1 MAKSDV
7 LVRMKADTQNYDANI
22 AKARRQLDQFKK
34 DNLSMGGVLK
44 QLNGN
49 LLATAARFAS
59 VTAAVGA
66 LGAAFRS
73 NIETARGFEKS
84 MSQLSSLTG
93 MVGKDLNKLKEYA
106 IELGST
112 TTLSASQVADA
123 FKLIGS
129 QQPQLLASGE
139 ALKAVTQNAITLAEA
154 AGIELADAAK
164 TLSVSINQ
172 MGGDSS
178 NAERYIN
185 VLAAASQKGAGDIVW
200 LGEAI
205 TKSGTTAKAV
215 GTDYEELVANLE
227 QLAKAGYDAST
238 AGTALR
244 SIIMNLEKQ
253 ANNDFKPSVVGLTEA
268 FENLGKANLDI
279 VGYQQLTGKMF
290 AAQAKAL
297 AEAAG
302 EAKNMTVAITGT
314 NTAEEQAKTNTDN
327 LEGSLKSLA
336 SAWEGF
342 NLHLNSSNGFLRTVV
357 DGLKDI
363 VTWADKAI
371 NGLDKV
377 GNRQRLN
384 NEGGN
389 GNTKIDTQVTNLNGG
404 SLNSKIIRYNKQVKA
419 YEQYIQAREKEIND
433 LKSQKPIFAWD
444 VLARDKALQKAK
456 DNKLGAESML
466 DEYKRRAQ
474 PLIQSPAN
482 KNNNGGVTIPVTV
495 DTDDG
500 TKSIKELQAE
510 IKKLKQLR
518 DEAADAGNDELR
530 DDYNSQIKNLQAKIK
545 SMRGGSTA
553 STTHK
558 VTKQEQAANKIEEA
572 ERTYAETLQKSAI
585 RMEVGLDSTLEG
597 KKKELAAQE
606 RLFDAYNDAYA
617 TYADPRYKK
626 AAQDAAD
633 KIKTLAGEVKSMTDT
648 QEATKKAARELEAAQ
663 KKLAD
668 AHDKL
673 AEAQAT
679 GSATAI
685 YQAQQAVN
693 KQRGVVDRMQNG
705 TPEPAKPT
713 GFAAMKQTIEA
724 EVKFER
730 MQVDETTL
738 HTILKDAVQKNING
752 MDLQL
757 SGLSD
762 QIAKGIDIPDTQWE
776 SILEQYN
783 QLRAQIGEK
792 PIEVN
797 LKTGQ
802 LAKDGEAATESWK
815 KASSAINSA
824 SGALSSIENP
834 AAKIMGTIGQA
845 IATIALAYAETLAQ
859 SKEKRNVWAFIAT
872 AAAAMISM
880 ATTISS
886 IHSSTGYASGG
897 IVDGRAGGFVG
908 GTAYSG
914 DNVGNVRLSS
924 GELVLNRSQQNNLAN
939 ALEGG
944 MKQIHVVGQLKGED
958 IVLMADRYGRR
969 SGLGELAFWK

>member
-1 MAKSDV
+1 MANNSILKLQVDDKQYEASLKSAQQGLKALQDALRGSGKSFADV
-7 LVRMKADTQNYDANI
+7 DNQTEQYVRELGKM
-22 AKARRQLDQFKK
+22 
-34 DNLSMGGVLK
+34 
-44 QLNGN
+44 
-49 LLATAARFAS
+49 
-59 VTAAVGA
+59 
-66 LGAAFRS
+66 GAAATS
-73 NIETARGFEKS
+73 SRGKISEMSSAFVELSRVEKQMTDQERQS
-84 MSQLSSLTG
+84 P
-93 MVGKDLNKLKEYA
+93 VGKALTQSLEQLKRRTIEAKQELDDLNK
-106 IELGST
+106 ELQVGGTGGSDK
-112 TTLSASQVADA
+112 LSGMLQVFGGNLMTKAAGMAAS
-123 FKLIGS
+123 F
-129 QQPQLLASGE
+129 ASEMGE
-139 ALKAVTQNAITLAEA
+139 MVKQ
-154 AGIELADAAK
+154 GIELAKQGEGIRIAF
-164 TLSVSINQ
+164 
-172 MGGDSS
+172 
-178 NAERYIN
+178 ER
-185 VLAAASQKGAGDIVW
+185 LGRGDI
-200 LGEAI
+200 LDGLREA
-205 TKSGTTAKAV
+205 THGTVTDLELMKAAV
-215 GTDYEELVANLE
+215 KFNDFRLPIEELGTM
-227 QLAKAGYDAST
+227 LA
-238 AGTALR
+238 
-244 SIIMNLEKQ
+244 
-253 ANNDFKPSVVGLTEA
+253 
-268 FENLGKANLDI
+268 
-279 VGYQQLTGKMF
+279 F
-290 AAQAKAL
+290 AQ
-297 AEAAG
+297 
-302 EAKNMTVAITGT
+302 
-314 NTAEEQAKTNTDN
+314 
-327 LEGSLKSLA
+327 
-336 SAWEGF
+336 
-342 NLHLNSSNGFLRTVV
+342 
-357 DGLKDI
+357 
-363 VTWADKAI
+363 
-371 NGLDKV
+371 
-377 GNRQRLN
+377 
-384 NEGGN
+384 
-389 GNTKIDTQVTNLNGG
+389 
-404 SLNSKIIRYNKQVKA
+404 
-419 YEQYIQAREKEIND
+419 
-433 LKSQKPIFAWD
+433 
-444 VLARDKALQKAK
+444 QKAK
-456 DNKLGAESML
+456 DTGQSVDYMVDSIVTGLGRKSLMIL
-466 DEYKRRAQ
+466 DNLGLSA
-474 PLIQSPAN
+474 
-482 KNNNGGVTIPVTV
+482 
-495 DTDDG
+495 
-500 TKSIKELQAE
+500 AE
-510 IKKLKQLR
+510 IKEKMAETGDMTKAVGQIIR
-518 DEAADAGNDELR
+518 EQMEKAGDYVETAADRAAQANVSLQNKMEELGRKFGPVQEASNQLWTSMKIGILDIIGGPLATLLNQLTEAGRLKNQLNNMNGEPGSGNTKVQRMVGNLSKASDGNRQGIYDRQVAELYR
-530 DDYNSQIKNLQAKIK
+530 YINRRENYMKDRQRWVNNQDNEGLRQKLMSEQQAFGTSNVGDIKRQIDAAKIMLADYRQAAKQILNPVKADIDTKGAEQNVESLKVKLIELEAQRKKAIAAGDTDLSKNLSKQISQVKSDIK
-545 SMRGGSTA
+545 GLSGTTTTTR
-553 STTHK
+553 THK
-558 VTKQEQAANKIEEA
+558 TTPQEQAANKIEEA
-572 ERTYAETLQKSAI
+572 ERTYAETLQKSTI

-648 QEATKKAARELEAAQ
+648 QEATRKAARELEAAQ

-705 TPEPAKPT
+705 TPESAKPT

-738 HTILKDAVQKNING
+738 HTILKDAVQKNIDG

-762 QIAKGIDIPDTQWE
+762 QIAEGIDIPDTQWE
-776 SILEQYN
+776 SILDQYN

-797 LKTGQ
+797 LETGQ

-845 IATIALAYAETLAQ
+845 IATIALAYAETLAKDKN
-859 SKEKRNVWAFIAT
+859 SKKNIWAFIAT
-872 AAAAMISM
+872 AAAAMVSM

-944 MKQIHVVGQLKGED
+944 MKQIRIVGQLKGED